1 MDVCYIACQNAISAS
16 ALEHFRVCVAE
27 FHQLREVF
35 ITCRVCDH
43 MKLPRQHAFN
53 HYYSLIQLFGSPNG
67 ICSSITESEHKGSV
81 KSPWGQS
88 NRFKAIAQIMV
99 TLLWLQKMAA
109 ARQRFAL
116 QGMLEGTT
124 ASYMA
129 GITDTKDPPED
140 LMPRESERSFLGVD
154 EEEVPLDNVR
164 DEGTLSLVTLC
175 VRIGASIDDYP
186 SSHHSHS

>member
-1 MDVCYIACQNAISAS
+1 MDACYIARRNAISAS

-27 FHQLREVF
+27 FHRLREVF
-35 ITCRVCDH
+35 VTCGVHDH

-67 ICSSITESEHKGSV
+67 VCSSITESEHKGSV
-81 KSPWGQS
+81 KSPWGRS
-88 NRFKAIAQIMV
+88 NRFKAIAQIVV
-99 TLLWLQKMAA
+99 TLLRLQKMAA
-109 ARQRFAL
+109 ARQRFAS

-129 GITDTKDPPED
+129 GVTDTKDPQED
-140 LMPRESERSFLGVD
+140 LTPRESERSFLGAD
-154 EEEVPLDNVR
+154 EEEVPLDDVR

-175 VRIGASIDDYP
+175 VRIGASVDDYP
-186 SSHHSHS
+186 SSHRSHS

>member
-1 MDVCYIACQNAISAS
+1 
-16 ALEHFRVCVAE
+16 
-27 FHQLREVF
+27 
-35 ITCRVCDH
+35 

-67 ICSSITESEHKGSV
+67 VCSSITESEHKGSV
-81 KSPWGQS
+81 KSPWGRS
-88 NRFKAIAQIMV
+88 NCFKAIAQIVV

-109 ARQRFAL
+109 AHQRFAS

-124 ASYMA
+124 PSYMA
-129 GITDTKDPPED
+129 GVMDTKDPQED
-140 LMPRESERSFLGVD
+140 LTPHESEHSFLGVD
-154 EEEVPLDNVR
+154 EEEVPLDDVC

-175 VRIGASIDDYP
+175 IRIGVSVDDYP